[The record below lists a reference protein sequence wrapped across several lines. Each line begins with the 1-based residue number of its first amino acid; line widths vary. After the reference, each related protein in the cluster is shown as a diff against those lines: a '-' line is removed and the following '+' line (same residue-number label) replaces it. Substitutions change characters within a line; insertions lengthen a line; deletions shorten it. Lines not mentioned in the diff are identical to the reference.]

1 MWGSLERTRGGTFGP
16 TFTSPRSG
24 VPMMRP
30 VLFSSLLGLLLA
42 TTAFADEAA
51 IKQTIAAYA
60 DAFNKQ
66 DLETVVGYWSESGVH
81 VDRETGERT
90 EGRAAIKAD
99 LADTFNAARTATL
112 AGRVNRVRMIKPD
125 VAHVDGEV
133 VISIPGEDST
143 STLFTAI
150 LVNQEGKWRIDL
162 IEETPA
168 PVPSD
173 SYEALAELD
182 WMLGEWVDDGGDV
195 QVNTKV
201 SWAANGAFMLRSFV
215 VTTADDVLRQGTEI
229 IGWDPRSD
237 EIRSWSFQSD
247 GSFGDGTWSKN
258 GDDWIVKASQTLPD
272 GRAASG
278 TYVFTKQGDDEVSV
292 RLIGHTI
299 EGEPQPSGEGTTLKR
314 VAEDSVAAVE
324 SNAAVSN

>member
-1 MWGSLERTRGGTFGP
+1 
-16 TFTSPRSG
+16 
-24 VPMMRP
+24 MMRP
-30 VLFSSLLGLLLA
+30 VFFSSLLGLLLA
-42 TTAFADEAA
+42 TTALADEAA
-51 IKQTIAAYA
+51 IKQSIAAYA

-66 DLETVVGYWSESGVH
+66 DLETVIGYWSQNGVH

-90 EGRAAIKAD
+90 EGREAIKAD
-99 LADTFNAARTATL
+99 LAGTFEASQGATL
-112 AGRVNRVRMIKPD
+112 AGRVNRVRMVKPD

-133 VISIPGEDST
+133 VLSLPGENPT
-143 STLFTAI
+143 STIFSAI
-150 LVNQEGKWRIDL
+150 LVNQNGKWMIDT
-162 IEETPA
+162 IEESPA

-173 SYEALAELD
+173 NYEALAELD
-182 WMLGEWVDDGGDV
+182 WMLGEWVDDGGDI

-215 VTTADDVLRQGTEI
+215 VTTADDLVRQGTEV
-229 IGWDPRSD
+229 IGWDPRSG

-258 GDDWIVKASQTLPD
+258 GEDWIVKASQTLPD

-278 TYVFTKQGDDEVSV
+278 TYIFSKQGDDQISV
-292 RLIGHTI
+292 RLIGHMI

-314 VAEDSVAAVE
+314 VAEDSVAAQAVE